1 MHNFVHL
8 HTHTH
13 YSLLDGQSK
22 VADLVERA
30 VNNGMRG
37 MAITDHGNMFGVKD
51 LFDECN
57 SINKKLK
64 KEGKEPFK
72 PIFGCEMYVARR
84 GMERMDDQ
92 IDRSGWHLI
101 VLAKNLNG
109 YKNLIKL
116 VSRSWVN
123 GFYHRPRTDHKDLE
137 RFHEDLIVCSACIGG
152 EIPRL
157 ILADDI
163 EGARKAIEWHKNLWG
178 EDFYLELQRH
188 EVKDPNLRANRET
201 FPLQQ
206 KVNRQ
211 LIEFSKEYGIKLI
224 CTNDCHFIDKD
235 AAEAHDHLLC
245 LGTGK
250 DLDDPHRML
259 YTKQEWFKTQ
269 EEMNEIFSDVPEA
282 LDNTL
287 EILDKVETYD
297 LESDPIMPFFPIPSE
312 FGTEEQWRE
321 KFTENMLYKEF
332 TSDEMGE
339 NQLSEED
346 GQKKIKKLGGYDKLY
361 RIKFEADYL
370 GKLAYEGAARIY
382 GKKDVTIDAPLQP
395 NELSAWA
402 AENGISNEVDERVR
416 FELHIMKTMG
426 FPGYFLIVQDFINS
440 ARKELGVWVGPGR
453 GSAAGS
459 VVAYC
464 LGITKLDPLKYDLLF
479 ERFLNPD
486 RISLPDIDTD
496 FDDDGRGK
504 VLQWVM
510 DKYGH
515 ENCAHII
522 TYGTMAAKNAIKDVG
537 RVERVPLAVV
547 NAWCKAMPDRLP
559 DGMKPKLVNYLK
571 VTPELQQAEASL
583 VPSEANT
590 IKYAKMLEGTIRNT
604 GIHACGFI
612 ICRDP
617 ISDHVPVSTAVD
629 PDFPDTKTAVT
640 QYDGHVIE
648 STGLIKMD
656 FLGLKTLSE
665 QKEAV
670 KNVKLTRGIDI
681 DLDNIPIDDELT
693 YQLYQRGQTVGTFQ
707 FESAGMQ
714 KYLRELH
721 PTVFEDLIAMNALYR
736 PGPMDY
742 IPSFIARKNGREPI
756 TYDIDITEK
765 YLKDT
770 YGITVY
776 QEQVMLLS
784 RQLANFTRGESDALR
799 KAMGKKKKDIV
810 DAMKPKFIEGGK
822 KNGHD
827 PKVLEKIWADWEKF
841 ASYAFNKSHAACYSW
856 VAYQTAYLKAHYPA
870 EFMAALL
877 TRRRSDIKEITKLMD
892 ECKALGIP
900 TKGPDVNESFAN
912 FGVNKKGEIRFGLA
926 AIKGMSEAATVAI
939 IKERDENGPYRDIY
953 DLLER
958 VPSSAMNKK
967 ALECLALSGALDGLG
982 NITREQYVAPT
993 AKYNQFIDALSVY
1006 GAQYQN
1012 AKATLKNSL
1021 FGDFDSIEISKPKP
1035 AKAGE
1040 WSAIEKLNKER
1051 DLVGI
1056 YLSAH
1061 PLDEFAVVLECMC
1074 NTSCADI
1081 GKDADRAELAKKDI
1095 LTVGGIVTDVN
1106 SRFTKTGKPMGIV
1119 TIEDFE
1125 GVGELAMFGEEWARW
1140 QGKFQNGCSIYVK
1153 LKCQERFRGS
1163 NVFDLRV
1170 QNVDFLQD
1178 VTDKFMESLT
1188 IHIDLDTIRGE
1199 SDENTNADN
1208 IENGENDV
1216 NEIGNHNAENV
1227 LADLATIITES
1238 KGKTKLLLSIRDNTL
1253 SPVPLP
1259 LVSNLPG
1266 IKVNRQLVD
1275 FVKSHEGM
1283 SITM

>member
-1 MHNFVHL
+1 MHNFIHL

-22 VADLVERA
+22 VDDLVQRA
-30 VNNGMRG
+30 VADGMRG

-57 SINKKLK
+57 KINKQLK

-84 GMERMDDQ
+84 GKERMDDK
-92 IDRSGWHLI
+92 IDRGGWHLI

-109 YKNLIKL
+109 YKNLIRL
-116 VSRSWVN
+116 VSRSWVD
-123 GFYHRPRTDHKDLE
+123 GFYGRPRTDHKDLE
-137 RFHEDLIVCSACIGG
+137 LFHEDLIVCSACIGG

-157 ILADDI
+157 ILAGDI
-163 EGARKAIEWHKNLWG
+163 EGARKAVEWHKNLWG

-188 EVKDPNLRANRET
+188 EVKDPNIRANRET
-201 FPLQQ
+201 FPMQQ
-206 KVNRQ
+206 QVNRV
-211 LIEFSKEYGIKLI
+211 LIEFAKEYGIKLI

-250 DLDDPHRML
+250 DLDDPQRML
-259 YTKQEWFKTQ
+259 YTKQEWFKSQ
-269 EEMNEIFSDVPEA
+269 AEMNEVFADIPEA
-282 LDNTL
+282 LENTL

-312 FGTEEQWRE
+312 FGTEEQWRTRFSE
-321 KFTENMLYKEF
+321 DDLYKEF
-332 TSDEMGE
+332 TSDEFGK
-339 NQLSEED
+339 NQLPEED
-346 GQKKIKKLGGYDKLY
+346 AKKKIKKLGGYDKLY

-382 GKKDVTIDAPLQP
+382 GKKEVTIDSPLQP
-395 NELSAWA
+395 DELSAWA
-402 AENGISNEVDERVR
+402 VENDISKEVDDRVR

-496 FDDDGRGK
+496 FDDDGRGR

-537 RVERVPLAVV
+537 RVEKVPLPVV
-547 NAWCKAMPDRLP
+547 NAWCKAMPERLP
-559 DGMKPKLVNYLK
+559 DGMKPKLANYIK
-571 VTPELQQAEASL
+571 VTPELQQAEAS
-583 VPSEANT
+583 VNKNESNT

-617 ISDHVPVSTAVD
+617 ISDHVPVSTADD

-670 KNVKLTRGIDI
+670 KNVKLTRGIDV

-693 YQLYQRGQTVGTFQ
+693 YQLYQKGQTIGTFQ

-756 TYDIDITEK
+756 TYDISITEK

-827 PKVLEKIWADWEKF
+827 EKVLEKIWTDWEKF

-900 TKGPDVNESFAN
+900 TLGPDVNESYTN
-912 FGVNKKGEIRFGLA
+912 FGVNKKGEIRFGLS
-926 AIKGMSEAATVAI
+926 AIKGMSDAATLAI
-939 IKERDENGPYRDIY
+939 IKEREENGPFRDIY

-958 VPSSAMNKK
+958 VPASAMNKK
-967 ALECLALSGALDGLG
+967 AMECLALSGALDNFG
-982 NITREQYVAPT
+982 IAREQYVSPAG
-993 AKYNQFIDALSVY
+993 KYSQFIDMLSNY
-1006 GAQYQN
+1006 AQQYQS
-1012 AKATLKNSL
+1012 AKSSAVNSL
-1021 FGDFDSIEISKPKP
+1021 FGDFDSVEINRPKP
-1035 AKAGE
+1035 DPLVP
-1040 WSAIEKLNKER
+1040 WSAIEKLNRER
-1051 DLVGI
+1051 ELVGI

-1074 NTSCADI
+1074 NTKCAEI
-1081 GKDADRAELAKKDI
+1081 GKDADRAELAKKDT
-1095 LTVGGIVTDVN
+1095 LTVGGIVTNVN
-1106 SRFTKTGKPMGIV
+1106 SRYTKTGKPMGV
-1119 TIEDFE
+1119 VSIEDFE
-1125 GVGELAMFGEEWARW
+1125 GVGELAIFGEEWARW
-1140 QGKFQNGCSIYVK
+1140 QGMFQIGCSVYVK
-1153 LKCQERFRGS
+1153 LKCQERFREGS
-1163 NVFDLRV
+1163 GIYDLKIQSAV
-1170 QNVDFLQD
+1170 FLQD
-1178 VTDKFMESLT
+1178 VLEKFMESLT
-1188 IHIDLDTIRGE
+1188 VHIDMDCLTTD
-1199 SDENTNADN
+1199 SDSENEEALT
-1208 IENGENDV
+1208 
-1216 NEIGNHNAENV
+1216 ENV
-1227 LADLATIITES
+1227 LSDLATIISETP
-1238 KGKTKLLLSIRDNTL
+1238 GKTKLFFSIRDNSL
-1253 SPVPLP
+1253 STIPVN
-1259 LVSNLPG
+1259 LVSDLPG

-1275 FVKSHEGM
+1275 YVKSHEGL